1 MADLPP
7 PKTGFVRLL
16 VRLPPGEHTPGAI
29 ATATGID
36 LDHLGPV
43 QVHEDGSVATV
54 DVAVTHAKGVRYTL
68 EKFGPVRIIDV
79 TWQWLKIMIGRNHG
93 LTIGHLKKI
102 LQAADAA
109 PLGKIHIQN
118 THSLI
123 GVQDHKMAAVVAKL
137 AGTKVNGYA
146 VRPEG
151 PVFAPGSAAFVPQH

>member
-7 PKTGFVRLL
+7 PKTGYLRLL
-16 VRLPPGEHTPGAI
+16 VRLPAGEHTPGAI
-29 ATATGID
+29 ATATGVD

-43 QVHEDGSVATV
+43 QVREDGTATV
-54 DVAVTHAKGVRYTL
+54 DVAVTHAKGVRYNL
-68 EKFGPVRIIDV
+68 ERLGPVRIVDI

-102 LQAADAA
+102 LQATDAM

-123 GVQDHKMAAVVAKL
+123 GVQDYKIPAVVAKL
-137 AGTKVNGYA
+137 SGTKVNGYA

-151 PVFAPGSAAFVPQH
+151 PVHAPGSAAFVPQH

>member
-7 PKTGFVRLL
+7 PKTGFLRLL

-29 ATATGID
+29 ATATGVD

-43 QVHEDGSVATV
+43 QVREDGCASV
-54 DVAVTHAKGVRYTL
+54 DVAVTHARGVRYAL
-68 EKFGPVRIIDV
+68 ERLGPVKTIDM

-93 LTIGHLKKI
+93 LTIGHLKKVM
-102 LQAADAA
+102 QAADAA

-118 THSLI
+118 THSLV
-123 GVQDHKMAAVVAKL
+123 GVQDHRMAAAVAKL
-137 AGTKVNGYA
+137 TGTKINGYA

-151 PVFAPGSAAFVPQH
+151 PVQAPGSAAFVPQH

>member
-1 MADLPP
+1 MNLE
-7 PKTGFVRLL
+7 RLGQTR
-16 VRLPPGEHTPGAI
+16 V
-29 ATATGID
+29 
-36 LDHLGPV
+36 
-43 QVHEDGSVATV
+43 V
-54 DVAVTHAKGVRYTL
+54 D
-68 EKFGPVRIIDV
+68 I

-123 GVQDHKMAAVVAKL
+123 GVQDWKMPAVVLKL
-137 AGTKVNGYA
+137 SGTKVNGYA

-151 PVFAPGSAAFVPQH
+151 PVQAPGSAAFVPQH